1 MMVPSGFDAG
11 FSARFGAPYT
21 APVSAGWPTV
31 ADVQNLLRVTAG
43 DTGDDSLVQTN
54 LDAAIGWVTAR
65 VDPMWTDPGSDRF
78 LPAALFTVAQY
89 EAARLYR
96 RRDSVDGTIGWGDMG
111 VVRVGPKDPDIET
124 LIAPY
129 LSIVFA

>member
-1 MMVPSGFDAG
+1 MA
-11 FSARFGAPYT
+11 AA
-21 APVSAGWPTV
+21 WPTV
-31 ADVQNLLRVTAG
+31 TDVQNVLRVEAG
-43 DTGDDSLVQTN
+43 NPGDDTLVAQD
-54 LDAAIGWVTAR
+54 LAAAIAWVINR
-65 VDPMWTDPGSDRF
+65 VDPMYVPGSPTFIAPLAD
-78 LPAALFTVAQY
+78 PLFTAAQH

-129 LSIVFA
+129 LNVVFA

>member
-1 MMVPSGFDAG
+1 MA
-11 FSARFGAPYT
+11 AA
-21 APVSAGWPTV
+21 WPTIDDV
-31 ADVQNLLRVTAG
+31 KAVLRIDDTADDAYVTTCLA
-43 DTGDDSLVQTN
+43 
-54 LDAAIGWVTAR
+54 AAIAWTQNRIDPVWV
-65 VDPMWTDPGSDRF
+65 PGSPSYPT
-78 LPAALFTVAQY
+78 PAPTPALEDPLFQVAQA

-129 LSIVFA
+129 LNVVFA